1 MGIAFLALTVGI
13 FWYQFSRIQP
23 GDASARW
30 DQLRWGYLA
39 LILLC
44 LPVETVAS
52 ALRIWLLCKVLQPG
66 VGLWTCIKAEWA
78 NVALSVLTPSQSGGG
93 PGQIYILNRGGA
105 SVGTALT
112 ISLLSFVG
120 TMVGLLGMGLYSLL
134 GSGTGATGPLFAGA
148 VGTLTA
154 ISSAMLLAA
163 VWPGLFREA
172 LGLLSRA
179 LCGLGE
185 REDRLEDWWP
195 PREPRVGPPVDR
207 MSRLAAR
214 LADLVY
220 SYRDDVRRFL
230 RVGKASFVGVCL
242 LSLVFL
248 VSRALMAVLCVM

>member
-172 LGLLSRA
+172 LGLLSR
-179 LCGLGE
+179 
-185 REDRLEDWWP
+185 DRKS
-195 PREPRVGPPVDR
+195 VV
-207 MSRLAAR
+207 
-214 LADLVY
+214 
-220 SYRDDVRRFL
+220 
-230 RVGKASFVGVCL
+230 
-242 LSLVFL
+242 
-248 VSRALMAVLCVM
+248 